1 MNKYQLILAFGVICV
16 SSAAVFI
23 RLADAP
29 PLVIGAYRL
38 CLASLVIAPIALV
51 RSTKEIIALTIS
63 QILLAV
69 FSGFLL
75 ALHFALWITSLD
87 YTSVA
92 SSVVLVTASPVF
104 VAIVSY
110 LLFKERI
117 TGLTLIGI
125 VICFIGAGII
135 GNVNWDTGSGSF
147 FGAVLAFLG
156 AVAVSG
162 YMLIGRSLRQKMGV
176 LSYIFLTYTSAGV
189 FLLIT
194 VIALGQPLTGYN
206 GGTYVMF
213 ILLALVP
220 QVLGHTALNWSL
232 RYISATLI
240 TVAVLGEPVIAT
252 LLAYLVLAEAP
263 KLTEVIGGV
272 IILGG
277 IYIAFRK
284 GPREVIQKSDYLS
297 TP

>member
-1 MNKYQLILAFGVICV
+1 MNRYRLTLILGVICV

-29 PLVIGAYRL
+29 PLVIAAYRL
-38 CLASLVIAPIALV
+38 CLAALVIAPAALF
-51 RSTKEIIALTIS
+51 RCQKEIASLGIK

-75 ALHFALWITSLD
+75 ALHFGLWIASLD

-104 VAIVSY
+104 VAVVSY
-110 LLFKERI
+110 FLFKERI
-117 TGLTLIGI
+117 TRMTLMGI
-125 VICFIGAGII
+125 VICIVGAGII
-135 GNVNWDTGSGSF
+135 GFVNWETGSSSF
-147 FGAVLAFLG
+147 WGAVLALLG
-156 AVAVSG
+156 AISVSG
-162 YMLIGRSLRQKMGV
+162 YMLIGRKLRQKMGV
-176 LSYIFLTYTSAGV
+176 WVYIFLTYSAAGF

-194 VIALGQPLTGYN
+194 VISLDQPLAGYN
-206 GGTYVMF
+206 PGTYVMF

-240 TVAVLGEPVIAT
+240 TVAVLGEPILAT
-252 LLAYLVLAEAP
+252 LLAYLVLGEIPQIA
-263 KLTEVIGGV
+263 EVIGGSV
-272 IILGG
+272 ILVG
-277 IYIAFRK
+277 ICIAFRK
-284 GPREVIQKSDYLS
+284 DYS
-297 TP
+297 PESQPERSS